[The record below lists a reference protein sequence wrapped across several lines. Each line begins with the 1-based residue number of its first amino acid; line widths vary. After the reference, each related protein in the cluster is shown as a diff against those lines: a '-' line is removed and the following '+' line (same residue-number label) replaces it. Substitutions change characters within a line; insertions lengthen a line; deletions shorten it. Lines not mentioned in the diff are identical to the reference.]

1 MKTTTNSLLFFLFF
15 VPILMFGQNTLTG
28 TVTEQSTS
36 IPLPGVN
43 VVIKNTTTGT
53 STDFDGNYQIEVNNG
68 DVLVFSYVGY
78 QTIEIT
84 YSGQASLNIQ
94 LNEDAGT
101 WEVLLAGQVAPLQ
114 IFTPSHSSIS
124 VTNLADLNITTTGE
138 IAGVGRQYLVTDGDS
153 NTMDYCL
160 NVLVSGQSFLTSTN
174 AC

>member
-1 MKTTTNSLLFFLFF
+1 MKKQQGLTLLELLFVLAIIG
-15 VPILMFGQNTLTG
+15 ILATVAIPSFSQQMKQNRL
-28 TVTEQSTS
+28 VSNANQLQS
-36 IPLPGVN
+36 
-43 VVIKNTTTGT
+43 
-53 STDFDGNYQIEVNNG
+53 
-68 DVLVFSYVGY
+68 VFKFARSEAAKRDRV
-78 QTIEIT
+78 
-84 YSGQASLNIQ
+84 IQ